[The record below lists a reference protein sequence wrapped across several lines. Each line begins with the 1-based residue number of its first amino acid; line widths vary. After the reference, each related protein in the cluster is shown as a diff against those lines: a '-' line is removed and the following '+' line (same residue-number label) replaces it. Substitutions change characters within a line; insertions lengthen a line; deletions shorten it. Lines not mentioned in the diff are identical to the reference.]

1 MEKISRRKMLM
12 LAGAGAAGAAAIAS
26 VPIANMLVSAHGD
39 SLMFHA
45 EAGLP
50 AGGKVPVYCT
60 WVIDGKLRLSERSGT
75 LTTSMRAGYPEL
87 HSATNWPGFART
99 VRVSDVRKSGST
111 LQVKGAIN
119 DHSQLR
125 AGESPTFNML
135 IDQSA
140 GVGHAWFFG
149 KEVLL
154 RLS

>member
-26 VPIANMLVSAHGD
+26 VPVANMLVSANAG
-39 SLMFHA
+39 SMTFHA
-45 EAGLP
+45 EVGLP

-60 WVIDGKLRLSERSGT
+60 WVIDGKLRLGDRTGT

-87 HSATNWPGFART
+87 NSASHWPGFART
-99 VRVSDVRKSGST
+99 VHVSDVRKSGST
-111 LQVKGAIN
+111 LQVKGTIA

-135 IDQSA
+135 IDQGA